1 MKPKMLLLT
10 GVFAAI
16 ATSFLAQTAS
26 ADLLSEIKA
35 KKEIVI
41 GTEASFPPFEFV
53 KDGKIVGYDEDVMHY
68 IMAGLPGVKVDQMN
82 VPWQSILPGLA
93 AKKFDIVV
101 TAVIQTQER
110 AEKFHFTQP
119 VADATVG
126 LLVRAGD
133 ASIKT
138 PEDISG
144 KVVGSEAGSGMMEAL
159 ENYNDKLKK
168 EGKPGA
174 KELKGYV
181 SIQDAFA
188 DLAAGR
194 INAVA
199 QSISSLGPL
208 VKARP
213 DTFKMLPDVI
223 GPKSYFG
230 YVGRKGSDSD
240 SLVNFFNDR
249 ITKLKKSGKL
259 KELQMKWF
267 GFPME
272 VPDVVTVSVAAK

>member
-10 GVFAAI
+10 GMLAAV
-16 ATSFLAQTAS
+16 ATSFVAQTAS

-41 GTEASFPPFEFV
+41 GTEAAFPPFEFV
-53 KDGKIVGYDEDVMHY
+53 KDGKIVGYDEDIMRY

-82 VPWQSILPGLA
+82 VPWESILPGLA

-101 TAVIQTQER
+101 TAVIETQER
-110 AEKFHFTQP
+110 VEKFHFTQP
-119 VADATVG
+119 LADATVG

-133 ASIKT
+133 TSIKK

-144 KVVGSEAGSGMMEAL
+144 KVVGSEAGSGMMKAL
-159 ENYNDKLKK
+159 EIYNDKLKK

-208 VKARP
+208 VKTRP

-230 YVGRKGSDSD
+230 FVGRKGSNSD

-249 ITKLKKSGKL
+249 ITELKKSGKL

-267 GFPME
+267 GFLME
-272 VPDVVTVSVAAK
+272 VPDVVTVPEAAK

>member
-10 GVFAAI
+10 GMLAAV
-16 ATSFLAQTAS
+16 ATSFVAQTAS
-26 ADLLSEIKA
+26 ADLLSDIKA

-41 GTEASFPPFEFV
+41 GTEAAFPPFEFV
-53 KDGKIVGYDEDVMHY
+53 KDGKIVGYDEDVMHD

-82 VPWQSILPGLA
+82 VPWESILPGLA

-101 TAVIQTQER
+101 TAVIETQER
-110 AEKFHFTQP
+110 VEKFHFTQP
-119 VADATVG
+119 LADATVG

-133 ASIKT
+133 MSIKT

-144 KVVGSEAGSGMMEAL
+144 KAVGSEAGSGMMKVL
-159 ENYNDKLKK
+159 KIYNDELKK

-174 KELKGYV
+174 KEIKGYV

-194 INAVA
+194 ISAVA

-213 DTFKMLPDVI
+213 DTFKMLPAVI

-230 YVGRKGSDSD
+230 FVGRKGPNSD

-249 ITKLKKSGKL
+249 ITELKKSGKL

-267 GFPME
+267 GFTMDL
-272 VPDVVTVSVAAK
+272 PDVVTVPVASK